1 MKRCLYCGYENSDTA
16 DFCEKC
22 GNQLLDNPTEA
33 GAEAPFAVP
42 EEDVSSAPETAP
54 EEAAVEEE
62 PAAQAPEAEAQPLP
76 EQEAP
81 SPAGQPSDQI
91 YADAGYGYAAQAS
104 VQSEYDGQAYGYS
117 QPEYIQEENL
127 DETEAYVPEDRD
139 ALRTKARKMIRN
151 PLFFLAILSFSASVL
166 IGIVYMITGGA
177 VTNIATLSNTIRS
190 QTGDLTALK
199 YIDLFYSYVTGKD
212 KILVTAVGVLMYVP
226 SLITA
231 IAMWMIFCQ
240 TTNKTEQINTSGF
253 TFARVLKILEFIV
266 VCLGILAG
274 IGVSVYNVVTT
285 AAAQAEVFM
294 LFLCVIA
301 LLVAILIAVMII
313 MYYLQVIFSI
323 RLVRTNCK
331 TGENIGRIPGF
342 VIFVLFL
349 GALIQVLSVLPMA
362 PDDYI
367 GLASGITRAGW
378 SVLIFLWAVVYKGVV
393 KNK

>member
-1 MKRCLYCGYENSDTA
+1 MKRCLYCGYENSDEAQT
-16 DFCEKC
+16 CEKC
-22 GNQLLDNPTEA
+22 GNQLLDNPAPA
-33 GAEAPFAVP
+33 GAEEPFVIPEEDAGPVPETVPEEIVGEEQAVQPAEAEAVP
-42 EEDVSSAPETAP
+42 EP
-54 EEAAVEEE
+54 
-62 PAAQAPEAEAQPLP
+62 Q
-76 EQEAP
+76 QEAP
-81 SPAGQPSDQI
+81 SLDGQPADPF
-91 YADAGYGYAAQAS
+91 YAEAGYGYAAQAS
-104 VQSEYDGQAYGYS
+104 VQSEYDGQAYGS
-117 QPEYIQEENL
+117 TQPGYIQEEDL
-127 DETEAYVPEDRD
+127 GETEEYVPEDRN
-139 ALRTKARKMIRN
+139 ALRTKARKMIKN

-190 QTGDLTALK
+190 QTGDVTVLK

-212 KILVTAVGVLMYVP
+212 RILVTAVGVLMYLP
-226 SLITA
+226 SMMTA
-231 IAMWMIFCQ
+231 IALWMIFCQ

-253 TFARVLKILEFIV
+253 TFERVLKILEFIV

-301 LLVAILIAVMII
+301 LLVAILIAVLII

-323 RLVRTNCK
+323 KLVRTNCK
-331 TGENIGRIPGF
+331 TGENIGKIPGF
-342 VIFVLFL
+342 VVFVLFL
-349 GALIQVLSVLPMA
+349 GALIRVASIFPMA

-367 GLASGITRAGW
+367 GIASAIANAGW
-378 SVLIFLWAVVYKGVV
+378 SVLIFLWTVIYKGVV